1 MDTLEV
7 AMQLTLQAIEK
18 GFVTYDIDDNTEA
31 RAKEVATAFK
41 VIYYG
46 VNDAVMGE

>member
-18 GFVTYDIDDNTEA
+18 GFVTYDIDVNTEA

>member
-1 MDTLEV
+1 MDTLEI

-31 RAKEVATAFK
+31 LCKGSCNR
-41 VIYYG
+41 I
-46 VNDAVMGE
+46 